1 MPETIRTFVAINLG
15 GDVRT
20 RLGELMENLRPEL
33 PTFRWAKAEQLHL
46 TLAFLGDI
54 DAGRVS
60 ELSTEIADAVRSMPF
75 EIEWKGLGA
84 FPRASHG
91 SILWVGA
98 DRGSS
103 ELTALQ
109 RALSESLASAGFPPD
124 SRFTPHVT
132 LARMKRHGGR
142 SADLRALI
150 DRHRDESFGVDR
162 VTEVVLMRS
171 DFKPGGSN
179 YTSLAVFPLGG
190 L

>member
-1 MPETIRTFVAINLG
+1 METIRTFVAINLG
-15 GDVRT
+15 DDVRT
-20 RLGELMENLRPEL
+20 RLRSLVDDLRPAL
-33 PTFRWAKAEQLHL
+33 PTFRWAKPEQLHL
-46 TLAFLGDI
+46 TLAFLGDV

-60 ELSTEIADAVRSMPF
+60 ELATEIRDAVRLMPF

-98 DRGSS
+98 DRGST
-103 ELTALQ
+103 EVTALQ
-109 RALSESLASAGFPPD
+109 RSLAETLASAGFPPD

-142 SADLRALI
+142 SADLRTLI

-162 VTEVVLMRS
+162 VAEVVMMRS
-171 DFKPGGSN
+171 DFKSGGSI
-179 YTSLAVFPLGG
+179 YTSLAVVPLGG